1 MMSLS
6 DQATTDV
13 YVNQT
18 GNQMISD
25 IVVSYFYLFSVLQV
39 VTNLYY
45 RESQALVDYRSP
57 SLVNVSN
64 LTQFRG

>member
-25 IVVSYFYLFSVLQV
+25 IVVSYFYLFSVFQV
-39 VTNLYY
+39 VHNL
-45 RESQALVDYRSP
+45 LP
-57 SLVNVSN
+57 
-64 LTQFRG
+64 